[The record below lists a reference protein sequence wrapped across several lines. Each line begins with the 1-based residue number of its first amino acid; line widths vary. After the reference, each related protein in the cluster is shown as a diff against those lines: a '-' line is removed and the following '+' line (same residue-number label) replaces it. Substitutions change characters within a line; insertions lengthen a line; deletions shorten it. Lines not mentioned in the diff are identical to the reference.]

1 MCSWIAILLLTLCCL
16 LALAASASAEGL
28 WVLAEIGKQGTVTPI
43 SEHATLTDCLREQKS
58 REETQR
64 AYLRAANES
73 SPQDQLPLP
82 VLAASFR
89 CLPDT
94 VAPRGPKGKR
104 PRWRPTKWPGPGLI
118 ATADQSEQSDDGRMI
133 STGP

>member
-1 MCSWIAILLLTLCCL
+1 MKVLLAILGL
-16 LALAASASAEGL
+16 LALATSASAECA
-28 WVLAEIGKQGTVTPI
+28 WVLAVIGNQGAATPV
-43 SEHATLTDCLREQKS
+43 SEHTTLTECLREQKS

-82 VLAASFR
+82 VLAVSYR

-94 VAPRGPKGKR
+94 VDPHGPKGK
-104 PRWRPTKWPGPGLI
+104 
-118 ATADQSEQSDDGRMI
+118 
-133 STGP
+133 

>member
-1 MCSWIAILLLTLCCL
+1 MPTRWPRVPLATLCCL
-16 LALAASASAEGL
+16 LAVATSASAEGP
-28 WVLAEIGKQGTVTPI
+28 WVLAAIGNQGAATPV
-43 SEHATLTDCLREQKS
+43 SEHTTLTECLREQKS

-82 VLAASFR
+82 VLAISYR

-94 VAPRGPKGKR
+94 IDPRGPKGK
-104 PRWRPTKWPGPGLI
+104 
-118 ATADQSEQSDDGRMI
+118 
-133 STGP
+133 

>member
-1 MCSWIAILLLTLCCL
+1 MTTHQPCLVVTLLCCL
-16 LALAASASAEGL
+16 LALATSASAECA
-28 WVLAEIGKQGTVTPI
+28 WVLAVIGNQGAATPV
-43 SEHATLTDCLREQKS
+43 SEHTTLTECLREQKS

-82 VLAASFR
+82 VLAIFYR

-94 VAPRGPKGKR
+94 IDPRGPKGK
-104 PRWRPTKWPGPGLI
+104 
-118 ATADQSEQSDDGRMI
+118 
-133 STGP
+133 

>member
-1 MCSWIAILLLTLCCL
+1 MTMLARILLALLCL
-16 LALAASASAEGL
+16 LALTTSASADGP
-28 WVLAEIGKQGTVTPI
+28 WVLAAIGNQGAATRV
-43 SEHATLTDCLREQKS
+43 SEHTTLTECLREQKS

-82 VLAASFR
+82 VLAVSYR

-94 VAPRGPKGKR
+94 VGPRGPKGK
-104 PRWRPTKWPGPGLI
+104 
-118 ATADQSEQSDDGRMI
+118 
-133 STGP
+133 